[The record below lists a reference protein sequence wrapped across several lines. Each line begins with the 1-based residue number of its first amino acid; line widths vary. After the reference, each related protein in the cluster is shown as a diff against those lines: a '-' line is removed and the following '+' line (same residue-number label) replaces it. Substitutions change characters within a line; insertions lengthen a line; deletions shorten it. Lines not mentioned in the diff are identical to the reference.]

1 MDKILSGKT
10 VAIDIKGQI
19 KSYTEELKSSGKLG
33 MMEAQYI
40 TKTSK
45 KN

>member
-19 KSYTEELKSSGKLG
+19 KSYTEELKSFWKVFKNIV
-33 MMEAQYI
+33 Y
-40 TKTSK
+40 TSWG
-45 KN
+45 